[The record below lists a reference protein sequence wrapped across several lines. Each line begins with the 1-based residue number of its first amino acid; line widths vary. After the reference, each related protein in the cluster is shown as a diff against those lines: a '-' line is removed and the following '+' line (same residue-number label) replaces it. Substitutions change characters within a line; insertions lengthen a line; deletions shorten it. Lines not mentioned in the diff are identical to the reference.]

1 MVRQKCSGIRRSYL
15 ACEVEMTGVTINMN
29 VAAPYVSLKE
39 YSRLTGIPFDT
50 CRLMV
55 RDGRII
61 IRPKELSG
69 GKVEVNM
76 IAMLKDAIANS

>member
-1 MVRQKCSGIRRSYL
+1 MENIV
-15 ACEVEMTGVTINMN
+15 INLN
-29 VAAPYVSLKE
+29 VMAPYLSLKE
-39 YSRLTGIPFDT
+39 YAKVTGIPFDT
-50 CRLMV
+50 CRGMV

-76 IAMLKDAIANS
+76 VAMLKDAIANS

>member
-1 MVRQKCSGIRRSYL
+1 MS
-15 ACEVEMTGVTINMN
+15 GVTINLN
-29 VAAPYVSLKE
+29 VAAPYLSLEE
-39 YSRLTGIPFDT
+39 YARVTGIPFDT
-50 CRLMV
+50 CRGMV

-61 IRPKELSG
+61 IRPKQLAN

>member
-1 MVRQKCSGIRRSYL
+1 
-15 ACEVEMTGVTINMN
+15 MTGVTINMN

-50 CRLMV
+50 CWLMV

>member
-1 MVRQKCSGIRRSYL
+1 
-15 ACEVEMTGVTINMN
+15 MTGVTINMN
-29 VAAPYVSLKE
+29 VAAPYISLKE
-39 YSRLTGIPFDT
+39 YSRITGIPFET

-61 IRPKELSG
+61 VRPKELAG

-76 IAMLKDAIANS
+76 VAMLKDAIANS

>member
-1 MVRQKCSGIRRSYL
+1 MENI
-15 ACEVEMTGVTINMN
+15 TINLN
-29 VAAPYVSLKE
+29 VVAPYLSLQE
-39 YSRLTGIPFDT
+39 YARVTGIPFDT
-50 CRLMV
+50 CRGMV

-76 IAMLKDAIANS
+76 VAMLKDAIANS

>member
-1 MVRQKCSGIRRSYL
+1 
-15 ACEVEMTGVTINMN
+15 MTGVTINMN

-39 YSRLTGIPFDT
+39 YSRLAGIPFDT

>member
-1 MVRQKCSGIRRSYL
+1 
-15 ACEVEMTGVTINMN
+15 MTGVTINMN
-29 VAAPYVSLKE
+29 VAAPYISLKE
-39 YSRLTGIPFDT
+39 YSRITGVPFET

-61 IRPKELSG
+61 IRPKELTG

>member
-1 MVRQKCSGIRRSYL
+1 MEKI
-15 ACEVEMTGVTINMN
+15 TINMN
-29 VAAPYVSLKE
+29 VVAPYLSLKE
-39 YSRLTGIPFDT
+39 YAKVTGIPFDT
-50 CRLMV
+50 CRGMV

-76 IAMLKDAIANS
+76 VAMLKDAIANS

>member
-1 MVRQKCSGIRRSYL
+1 MS
-15 ACEVEMTGVTINMN
+15 GVTIHLN
-29 VAAPYVSLKE
+29 VAAPYLSLQE
-39 YSRLTGIPFDT
+39 YAKVTGIPFDT
-50 CRLMV
+50 CRNMV

>member
-1 MVRQKCSGIRRSYL
+1 MESI
-15 ACEVEMTGVTINMN
+15 TINLN
-29 VAAPYVSLKE
+29 VVAPYLSLQE
-39 YSRLTGIPFDT
+39 YARVTGIPFDT
-50 CRLMV
+50 CRGMV

-76 IAMLKDAIANS
+76 VAMLKDAIANS

>member
-1 MVRQKCSGIRRSYL
+1 
-15 ACEVEMTGVTINMN
+15 MTGVTINMN

-69 GKVEVNM
+69 GKVEVHM

>member
-1 MVRQKCSGIRRSYL
+1 MS
-15 ACEVEMTGVTINMN
+15 GVTINMN
-29 VAAPYVSLKE
+29 VAAPYVSLRE
-39 YSRLTGIPFDT
+39 YARITGIPYDT
-50 CRLMV
+50 CRGMV

-61 IRPKELSG
+61 IRPKELAG

>member
-1 MVRQKCSGIRRSYL
+1 
-15 ACEVEMTGVTINMN
+15 MTGVTINMN

-76 IAMLKDAIANS
+76 MAMLKDAIANS

>member
-1 MVRQKCSGIRRSYL
+1 MESI
-15 ACEVEMTGVTINMN
+15 TINLN
-29 VAAPYVSLKE
+29 VVAPYLSLRE
-39 YSRLTGIPFDT
+39 YARVTGIPFDT
-50 CRLMV
+50 CRGMV

-76 IAMLKDAIANS
+76 VAMLKDAIANS

>member
-1 MVRQKCSGIRRSYL
+1 
-15 ACEVEMTGVTINMN
+15 MTGVTINMN

-39 YSRLTGIPFDT
+39 YSSLTGIPFDT

>member
-1 MVRQKCSGIRRSYL
+1 
-15 ACEVEMTGVTINMN
+15 MTGVTINMN
-29 VAAPYVSLKE
+29 VAAPYISLKE
-39 YSRLTGIPFDT
+39 YSRITGIPFET

-61 IRPKELSG
+61 IRHKELTG

>member
-1 MVRQKCSGIRRSYL
+1 
-15 ACEVEMTGVTINMN
+15 
-29 VAAPYVSLKE
+29 SLKE
-39 YSRLTGIPFDT
+39 YSRITGIPFET
-50 CRLMV
+50 CRGMV
-55 RDGRII
+55 KDGRII

>member
-1 MVRQKCSGIRRSYL
+1 
-15 ACEVEMTGVTINMN
+15 MTGVTINMN